1 MITMKLSDKQIY
13 FCQQYVVDFNG
24 TQAAIRAGYSEN
36 GADVQAVRLLANAS
50 VKAYVEEL
58 KSQLA
63 TKAQLTP
70 LWVLEQWK
78 KTALADPNELTQL
91 RRTACRHCHGYGHA
105 YQWTEAEYVKAV
117 NDAIDKGKDAP
128 SADGGIDY
136 DMNAEPHKDCPE
148 CGGNGIETVYMADTR
163 KLKGDARH
171 LYLGVKKTKNGI
183 EIMQRNKDEA
193 LANIAKFLG
202 MNVERKEISG
212 PNGQP
217 LTVANLSADDLTD
230 DQLAALIATGVSD
243 VESK

>member
-1 MITMKLSDKQIY
+1 MSLTDKQIY

-24 TQAAIRAGYSEN
+24 TQAAIRAGYSEKT
-36 GADVQAVRLLANAS
+36 AQEQSSVLLS
-50 VKAYVEEL
+50 KPMIKAYVDEL
-58 KSQLA
+58 KQQLA
-63 TKAQLTP
+63 TKAELTP

-91 RRTACRHCHGYGHA
+91 RRTCCRHCHGYDHA
-105 YQWTEAEYVKAV
+105 YQWTDAEYVKAV
-117 NDAIDKGKDAP
+117 NTAIDNGKEAP
-128 SADGGIDY
+128 SADGGIDF
-136 DMNAEPHKDCPE
+136 DINAAPHPNCPE
-148 CGGNGIETVYMADTR
+148 CGGDGIESVYLADTR
-163 KLKGDARH
+163 KLKGNARH

-217 LTVANLSADDLTD
+217 LTIANLSADDLTD
-230 DQLAALIATGVSD
+230 DQLAALIASGTDNVD
-243 VESK
+243 AK

>member
-1 MITMKLSDKQIY
+1 MKMTARKIR
-13 FCQQYVVDFNG
+13 FCQEYVVDFNG
-24 TQAAIRAGYSEN
+24 TQAAIRAGYAKEH
-36 GADVQAVRLLANAS
+36 ADSQACRLLADPDI
-50 VKAYVEEL
+50 KAKVDEL
-58 KSQLA
+58 KDQLA
-63 TKAQLTP
+63 TKAELTP

-91 RRTACRHCHGYGHA
+91 RRTCCRHCHGYDHA
-105 YQWTEAEYVKAV
+105 YQLTDAEYVKAV
-117 NDAIDKGKDAP
+117 NIAIDTGKDAP
-128 SADGGIDY
+128 SADGGIDF
-136 DMNAEPHKDCPE
+136 DVNAAPHPNCPE
-148 CGGNGIETVYMADTR
+148 CGGDGIESVYHADTR
-163 KLKGDARH
+163 KLKGNARH

-217 LTVANLSADDLTD
+217 LAIANLSADDLTD

-243 VESK
+243 AESK